1 MSFPLRLRSTL
12 GRSYN
17 ASLDDVEP
25 VKKALNG
32 LGYYPIPGYGMTPY
46 PDEFMFQGIE
56 RFQRNNGLQVDGI
69 MKPGGETERTLNEVT
84 RPRPIT
90 WTAARPNDAS
100 EERQPD
106 SPGPANDKPRETGEE
121 RPTQEAVIPFIVYE
135 IATVF
140 GMTVA
145 AAYAWWMSM
154 SSMERDQVR
163 RRLGVARGGATGRP
177 IDNNDNKDKCD
188 QRGNG
193 EHQRCNRLEPRWKRP
208 CEERATTRTDMC
220 YRFGYPQPETPRE
233 WGNADME
240 EWYNPQR

>member
-17 ASLDDVEP
+17 ANLDDVEP

-90 WTAARPNDAS
+90 WTALGTHEDREGS
-100 EERQPD
+100 GSGSSGGWLGRQPTTD
-106 SPGPANDKPRETGEE
+106 NPDDAGGKQ
-121 RPTQEAVIPFIVYE
+121 PTQQAAAAAIPFVVHRVAE
-135 IATVF
+135 FF
-140 GMTVA
+140 GIGLTAAWTWWQSLSEAQKQSIIRRMDGSAGDGQPDGAKEDCEHLHYKVDIPTCNAISRKRGKQA
-145 AAYAWWMSM
+145 AARCYQSASARY
-154 SSMERDQVR
+154 SACRAGKPKDQWPP
-163 RRLGVARGGATGRP
+163 LDTW
-177 IDNNDNKDKCD
+177 NN
-188 QRGNG
+188 
-193 EHQRCNRLEPRWKRP
+193 
-208 CEERATTRTDMC
+208 
-220 YRFGYPQPETPRE
+220 
-233 WGNADME
+233 
-240 EWYNPQR
+240 